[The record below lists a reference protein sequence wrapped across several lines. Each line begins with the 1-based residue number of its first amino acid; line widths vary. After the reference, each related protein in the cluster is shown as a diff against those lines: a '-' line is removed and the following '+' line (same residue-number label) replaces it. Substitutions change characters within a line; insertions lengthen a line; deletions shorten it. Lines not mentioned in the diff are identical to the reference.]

1 MGKLR
6 VITVPPE
13 YLPNEDRA
21 DGFAVVLGDLIL
33 PGHYLGRYPDAE
45 SADTACNYFAAHYGL
60 DSYPLTSRRGDRP
73 TLRLIRG
80 GANGRPVSLPNPPPL
95 PKDEP
100 DPFED
105 PES

>member
-45 SADTACNYFAAHYGL
+45 SADSACNQFAAHYGL
-60 DSYPLTSRRGDRP
+60 ESYPLCTRKGDRP
-73 TLRLIRG
+73 SLRLIRG
-80 GANGRPVSLPNPPPL
+80 GANARPVSLPDPPKKGEAL
-95 PKDEP
+95 SN
-100 DPFED
+100 PFED
-105 PES
+105 SES